1 MNPNITCLK
10 NLELKMKLKIMAA
23 GFALAIIIVTGVL
36 VNAPV
41 CIAGGAQYSPGSAQ
55 YTNLSMSPFKGPS
68 TAPVVITVF
77 SDFQ

>member
-1 MNPNITCLK
+1 MNSLN
-10 NLELKMKLKIMAA
+10 NLELKMTLKTMTA

-36 VNAPV
+36 VSAPD

-55 YTNLSMSPFKGPS
+55 YTSLSMSPFKGPS